1 MKFEKILV
9 GGHKK
14 IFPNEILYLKGSH
27 NYSQV
32 FLTNGKTLLVST
44 TLKTLESRFKN
55 LGFFR
60 THKSSLI
67 NLGFV
72 KSYIQDLYGGEIE
85 LTNNQL
91 IIVSR
96 RRNRMLKTI
105 LTSNQ

>member
-14 IFPNEILYLKGSH
+14 IFPDEILYLKGSH

-55 LGFFR
+55 NRFFR

-67 NLGFV
+67 NLDFV
-72 KSYIQDLYGGEIE
+72 KSYIYDLDGGEIE
-85 LTNNQL
+85 LTNNQT
-91 IIVSR
+91 IAVSR
-96 RRNRMLKTI
+96 RKNRILKT
-105 LTSNQ
+105 LLFTNS